1 MAQAGARTEL
11 SNEDAA
17 AEVLKI
23 LGRRWTFLILR
34 NLENAEAMRFNEL
47 KKSLGGITS
56 TVLSDRLLELEREG
70 LVAKNIAYGKIE
82 YNLTAAAKELQAVL
96 REVGRWR
103 ARRLYAI
110 CQ

>member
-1 MAQAGARTEL
+1 MAQAGASPALATE
-11 SNEDAA
+11 EQAA
-17 AEVLKI
+17 AEILKV
-23 LGRRWTFLILR
+23 LGRRWTFLILHD
-34 NLENAEAMRFNEL
+34 LEKDAMRFNEL

-70 LVAKNIAYGKIE
+70 LIVKNVVHGKIE
-82 YNLTAAAKELQAVL
+82 YGLTASAKELQVML

-103 ARRLYAI
+103 ARRVYAI